1 MCRHEAC
8 LASAGLSRHDSGAMS
23 AISQEVTEALKTT
36 SIASLLEYVIR
47 EIAMTDG
54 EVVLEVVF
62 SVGRFRRGYVRSG
75 LGVGPPD
82 RSDGRAGR
90 V

>member
-1 MCRHEAC
+1 
-8 LASAGLSRHDSGAMS
+8 MS

-75 LGVGPPD
+75 PISTAQLETHRHDTSSIRQVERAPADTRSPPE
-82 RSDGRAGR
+82 A
-90 V
+90 